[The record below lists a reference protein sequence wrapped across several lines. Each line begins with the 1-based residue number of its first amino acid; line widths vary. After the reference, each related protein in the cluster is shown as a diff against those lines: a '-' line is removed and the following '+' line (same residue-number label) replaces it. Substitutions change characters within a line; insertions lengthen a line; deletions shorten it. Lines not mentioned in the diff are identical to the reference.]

1 MPCAQDMSEKMRDDC
16 MWHEQK
22 KKEKTFR
29 SYVEY
34 IHRQEWASFLLD
46 DQMPGRSSIDAYQKK
61 SSNAQLTVFA
71 IRAKINSSCIHN
83 VLPLRSLHVLNS
95 ILCGFMPLSTQ
106 FSFSFSFAVSRMLS
120 RVAFTG
126 PPRSHRLTS
135 CRHKSR
141 AYENTP
147 TGQRGHFFVCTP
159 NWILF
164 HALYSVHFIRIIF
177 NRLDDV
183 RILRTANA
191 NGHMFGPKRMKC
203 WHAYYIL
210 WMVESSYLLVLP
222 ISKCTEKCIF
232 HQIWMWGGQ
241 DYRAAI
247 SKIWT
252 FVFRSWS
259 WSIVNDHLKEPFS
272 G

>member
-1 MPCAQDMSEKMRDDC
+1 
-16 MWHEQK
+16 
-22 KKEKTFR
+22 
-29 SYVEY
+29 
-34 IHRQEWASFLLD
+34 
-46 DQMPGRSSIDAYQKK
+46 MPGRSSIDAYQKK

-147 TGQRGHFFVCTP
+147 TGQRGHFFLHTKL
-159 NWILF
+159 NIILC
-164 HALYSVHFIRIIF
+164 IIF
-177 NRLDDV
+177 
-183 RILRTANA
+183 
-191 NGHMFGPKRMKC
+191 C
-203 WHAYYIL
+203 
-210 WMVESSYLLVLP
+210 S
-222 ISKCTEKCIF
+222 F
-232 HQIWMWGGQ
+232 HTNYFQSIG
-241 DYRAAI
+241 R
-247 SKIWT
+247 
-252 FVFRSWS
+252 RS
-259 WSIVNDHLKEPFS
+259 HFAHR
-272 G
+272 